1 MDMNEINPVL
11 FPQTGIDED
20 TQGMDLRDWF
30 AGQALGGLLAAKL
43 EVWEKAIYTAY
54 EIADRMLEVRGGG

>member
-1 MDMNEINPVL
+1 ML
-11 FPQTGIDED
+11 SGIDED

-54 EIADRMLEVRGGG
+54 EIADRMLEGRGGG